1 MQRLN
6 ETVKEEAEGV
16 HYSLAVIEHICEF
29 RPDYAA
35 SAAQEGLL
43 TFILKRLRAKIPF
56 DANKL
61 YASEI
66 LAILLQNCEPNR
78 KMLGEIEGID
88 VLLQQLSVRKCQRKS

>member
-6 ETVKEEAEGV
+6 ETIKEEADGV
-16 HYSLAVIEHICEF
+16 HHSLAVIEHIAEF
-29 RPDYAA
+29 RPEYAA
-35 SAAQEGLL
+35 SAAQEGLMAFL
-43 TFILKRLRAKIPF
+43 LRRLRAKMPF

-88 VLLQQLSVRKCQRKS
+88 ILLQQLSVCSFLIT